1 MGQDTLLY
9 RGMEDEGDLYLTS
22 TIVAF
27 PITGNEEAW
36 LAIVK
41 TKMADYDIP
50 WECERI
56 QREMH
61 DTPFRGMTLE
71 GYSFSVEESSVSVLD
86 FILKMAHWPNMVVHV
101 SHEEN

>member
-9 RGMEDEGDLYLTS
+9 RGMGDEDDLYLTS
-22 TIVAF
+22 VIVAF

-41 TKMADYDIP
+41 TKMASYGIP

-56 QREMH
+56 EREMY
-61 DTPFRGMTLE
+61 DTPFRGMTLK
-71 GYSFSVEESSVSVLD
+71 GYSFSVEESNVSDLN
-86 FILKMAHWPNMVVHV
+86 FILEMAYWPNMVVHV